1 MEVVVGVC
9 YRIQSADKEEVDS
22 LFRYIRHY
30 SKGRLIIMGDF
41 NYGDIDWSLMD
52 CGVGGREFFDL
63 IGDCFLTQ
71 HVKLPTRGENILDLI
86 LSSEP
91 CMVDEVLVSNPVSTS
106 DHNLISWKLIL
117 CTKIEENRNKVFNY
131 DRGDYCQIINTLSE
145 INWDSE
151 FGCLNVTQMWDLFLD
166 KITQCRDRFIPL
178 KQVGKRNFP
187 KWMNK
192 GIKKGIKKRNKA
204 WNKFNKAP
212 DFQAEDKYKT
222 LRNKINKDI
231 KAAKKKYE
239 EDLANRIQK
248 DPKAFYSY
256 IRSKHHTKERIG
268 PLSNSNGEVIETT
281 SESCKVLNE
290 YFASVFTEESL
301 DNIPEIEFRKNYCE
315 PDKEID
321 FLSDVVISEEVVLKY
336 INSLKENK
344 TGGIDEMN
352 SSYVLRISTAIAK
365 PLALIFQKSFCCNEI
380 PMHWKN
386 ANVSAIFKKGAR
398 NNPCNYRL
406 VSLTSHFCKIFEKI
420 LKTEIVKHLEDN
432 NLINDSQHG
441 FRNKRSCLTNLL
453 EFSEK
458 VASLLDEGNPVD
470 LIYLDFQKAFD
481 KVPHE
486 RLLVKLQA
494 HKIGGKVSDWIRG

>member
-9 YRIQSADKEEVDS
+9 YRSQSAGKEEVDL
-22 LFRYIRHY
+22 LFRYIRHF
-30 SKGRLIIMGDF
+30 SKSRLIIMGDF

-151 FGCLNVTQMWDLFLD
+151 FGCLNMIQMWDLFLD

-204 WNKFNKAP
+204 WYKFNKAP
-212 DFQAEDKYKT
+212 DFEAEDKYKT

-315 PDKEID
+315 PDK
-321 FLSDVVISEEVVLKY
+321 K
-336 INSLKENK
+336 
-344 TGGIDEMN
+344 
-352 SSYVLRISTAIAK
+352 
-365 PLALIFQKSFCCNEI
+365 
-380 PMHWKN
+380 
-386 ANVSAIFKKGAR
+386 
-398 NNPCNYRL
+398 
-406 VSLTSHFCKIFEKI
+406 
-420 LKTEIVKHLEDN
+420 
-432 NLINDSQHG
+432 
-441 FRNKRSCLTNLL
+441 
-453 EFSEK
+453 
-458 VASLLDEGNPVD
+458 
-470 LIYLDFQKAFD
+470 
-481 KVPHE
+481 
-486 RLLVKLQA
+486 
-494 HKIGGKVSDWIRG
+494 